1 MSETDYSNPLIRLS
15 LDGESL
21 TAGGQITLQG
31 DQAHY
36 LANVMRLKPGTELL
50 VFTAAAGEFLA
61 EATAVARKAVTLEIK
76 EQTRE
81 ADILPDL
88 WLLFAPVKKARTDF
102 LIEKATEL
110 GVGAFQPILTQ
121 YTQTRRLNTERAA
134 AQIREA
140 VEQCHGICQPEMREL
155 APLNDVLA
163 SWPEDR
169 PLYFCDEARDAAAL
183 EQAVQPGPAA
193 LLIGPEGG
201 FSPAER
207 KKLKALP
214 FAVPVSLG
222 PRILRAETA
231 AAAAITLFHA
241 ARRG

>member
-15 LDGESL
+15 LEGETL
-21 TAGGQITLQG
+21 TAGGQITLGG

-61 EATAVARKAVTLEIK
+61 EAISVARKAVELDIK
-76 EQTRE
+76 TQTR
-81 ADILPDL
+81 APDILPDL
-88 WLLFAPVKKARTDF
+88 WLLFAPIKKARTDF

-110 GVGAFQPILTQ
+110 GVGAFQPILTT
-121 YTQTRRLNTERAA
+121 YTQTRRFNTERAI
-134 AQIREA
+134 AQVQEA
-140 VEQCHGICQPEMREL
+140 VEQCHGICQPVVQEL
-155 APLNDVLA
+155 APLKDVLA
-163 SWPEDR
+163 HWPEGR
-169 PLYFCDEARDAAAL
+169 TLYFCDEARDAVPL
-183 EQAVQPGPAA
+183 EHAVQPGPAA
-193 LLIGPEGG
+193 IIIGPEGG
-201 FSPAER
+201 FAPEER

-231 AAAAITLFHA
+231 AAAALALFHA